1 MSLKKFLLALVIAGV
16 ILLIQFKVVPN
27 FGSISRLWQPKF
39 ISPDS
44 GYELIKF
51 KLKSATLATG
61 FKIIDG
67 PFLRPEIEGVEMTIL
82 KEKFPIKITFSSAK
96 DAQFQLAS
104 LQLIFKEA
112 KIVKAF
118 RENSPPK
125 QIDLTGDKPYVSF

>member
-1 MSLKKFLLALVIAGV
+1 MNLKKFFLALTIAGA
-16 ILLIQFKVVPN
+16 ILLIQFKIIPGLN
-27 FGSISRLWQPKF
+27 DISQLWRPKF

-44 GYELIKF
+44 GQELIKF
-51 KLKSATLATG
+51 KLKSAILATG
-61 FKIIDG
+61 FEIVNG
-67 PFLRPEIEGVEMTIL
+67 PFLRPEIEGVEVTIL
-82 KEKFPIKITFSSAK
+82 KEGYPIKITFSSVK

-125 QIDLTGDKPYVSF
+125 QVDLTGDKPYVSF